1 MAVAGADFDVEA
13 QEDPIRLHLLQWHK
27 RWRRSRAPRGLGFG
41 LAGRRA
47 GAEEEER
54 RRVGG
59 GIALRGC
66 FGDRVERIQPCL
78 MTTLEMSYYF

>member
-1 MAVAGADFDVEA
+1 MKAAVAGVDFDEA
-13 QEDPIRLHLLQWHK
+13 QEDPVRLHLQ
-27 RWRRSRAPRGLGFG
+27 WRRRKSRAPGLGFG

-47 GAEEEER
+47 GAEEEEKR
-54 RRVGG
+54 RAGG

-78 MTTLEMSYYF
+78 MTTLEM